1 MVRKKS
7 FLYKN
12 VKSRFKNKYKFDIF
26 QNPFVGKLLLFLFVI
41 CDYLVIYDVLLKYSM
56 LDVITRKV
64 ISLVFAS
71 ILDVSLYFVG
81 NDLAG
86 TKFEKFRD
94 IVKNKMNIILIFIFI
109 LFFCSYFAI
118 RMSTLYNQNESD
130 VNYGDESVEELT
142 TYNQNESDVNYDDES
157 VEELTTAQIVVGIV
171 LAVFPLGTSA
181 LAFRVGY
188 ISPEQ
193 KEHIY
198 LKKLEEDAILIKER
212 IKDLYLCND
221 ELTKSLEI
229 NIDVLDEKMFKNAIA
244 KVDEANMNLDLY
256 TRRLLARKINSPE
269 AVTILLQ
276 NNQEDD

>member
-142 TYNQNESDVNYDDES
+142 T
-157 VEELTTAQIVVGIV
+157 AQIVVGIV

-229 NIDVLDEKMFKNAIA
+229 DIDVLGEKMFKNAIA